1 MSAFIILIKN
11 MARKTSIFISEE
23 QKQNIIKAYTTDNL
37 TTTEICRMGLFK
49 KYPLLSY
56 EDYEKYRLIF
66 EDYTK

>member
-37 TTTEICRMGLFK
+37 TTTEICRMGLF
-49 KYPLLSY
+49 PGNRTTLT
-56 EDYEKYRLIF
+56 ERLKQWGNL
-66 EDYTK
+66 Y